1 MGWSFTYFSTKP
13 ELRPCPRLHRRL
25 ARLQLSP
32 ARRPDALTAVLLPET
47 TKEWHFVIFHFH
59 DSNGCWNKVLHINK
73 YRQVPDWGHGTNP
86 FFLPPQWV
94 PDGHLKHLKQVR
106 SPWPQDLVRSQIFP
120 KKWPQHFG
128 APGPQMSL
136 FCRWSSASKEFFL
149 GKFGGRGCR
158 CTHLMV
164 WLLMIVKIIYTS
176 LLERCRVVH
185 AKKDAHLAD
194 KWTCNVMHSPLN
206 AVFPLPHRFL
216 MHGDP
221 ETIRARSKF
230 G

>member
-13 ELRPCPRLHRRL
+13 ELRAVPKVAPPLGTACSF
-25 ARLQLSP
+25 SP

-47 TKEWHFVIFHFH
+47 TKEWRFVIFHFH

-73 YRQVPDWGHGTNP
+73 YRQVPDWGHATIP
-86 FFLPPQWV
+86 FFAASVGPRRPSETSKNRCDHHGPRSCKIPNFPQEMTSTFR
-94 PDGHLKHLKQVR
+94 GLR
-106 SPWPQDLVRSQIFP
+106 
-120 KKWPQHFG
+120 
-128 APGPQMSL
+128 AQMSL

-194 KWTCNVMHSPLN
+194 KWTCNVMHSPLMQFSHFHIDFSCM
-206 AVFPLPHRFL
+206 A
-216 MHGDP
+216 
-221 ETIRARSKF
+221 IRKLYGARSTF